1 MIAFTSDF
9 IQKLVFRY
17 HYGEDTTMDGYVRF
31 TLSKAPTEN
40 WIDDGRVK
48 KTKIVKFPTLSLF
61 FFGQHVTT
69 KDSEMMKEI

>member
-31 TLSKAPTEN
+31 TLSKAPAEN
-40 WIDDGRVK
+40 WTDDGRVK
-48 KTKIVKFPTLSLF
+48 NILKGKENSL
-61 FFGQHVTT
+61 V
-69 KDSEMMKEI
+69 DSC